1 MALSYQAVNRSAVY
15 TRSSGCLTFTPLA
28 TLTPTFVCG
37 QRNCI
42 PALLFYLVAASDI
55 FTRPWGPAHPP
66 LLTPERESRPH
77 LRQIAGGM
85 EVGVRGIWP
94 MCLLTGWMDGGVD
107 MTTDG
112 WSHFLPKSDS
122 RPSQDGRPL
131 VIDRQPWIIHKS
143 PWQPRPPNPET
154 VMTIRTI
161 RPD

>member
-28 TLTPTFVCG
+28 TLTPNFRVRSTQLYPSAPFLLGCRAGYLYEALGTGPPSSVDSRARIEATFETDCW
-37 QRNCI
+37 R
-42 PALLFYLVAASDI
+42 
-55 FTRPWGPAHPP
+55 
-66 LLTPERESRPH
+66 
-77 LRQIAGGM
+77 

-161 RPD
+161 HPD